1 MLKKYRLF
9 AAIMDNTIITYIL
22 VGITLVTSWQ
32 AFNNPDMRFKML
44 FSPRDIRQRG
54 EYYRFISSGL
64 IHADWFHLGFNML
77 ALYSFGRVVE
87 LYYGVLFGVW
97 GKLLYLLLYFGAM
110 IAGDIAAYFRHR
122 QHTYFSLG
130 ASGAVSGVVFA
141 FILFQPWAQLFVFF
155 IPMPAIVAGLLYVGY
170 SYYSA
175 TRGSIDGIAHD
186 AHLLGGLFRFF
197 FSIILSPESLTSFI
211 QQLFGS

>member
-1 MLKKYRLF
+1 MPIGSIW
-9 AAIMDNTIITYIL
+9 AWIL
-22 VGITLVTSWQ
+22 
-32 AFNNPDMRFKML
+32 
-44 FSPRDIRQRG
+44 
-54 EYYRFISSGL
+54 
-64 IHADWFHLGFNML
+64 L

-97 GKLLYLLLYFGAM
+97 GNLLVVVYFGAM

-122 QHTYFSLG
+122 QHTYFSLRIVKSRG
-130 ASGAVSGVVFA
+130 GIGCHLL
-141 FILFQPWAQLFVFF
+141 LFCSTFRHLVFF

-186 AHLLGGLFRFF
+186 AHLLGGLFGFF